1 MSAPAKFTLPQA
13 ASYGTLGLPLA
24 FIALPL
30 YILLPN
36 YYANEFGVSLTVLGL
51 LFLASRLFDALT
63 DPLLGRLSDRLFNRS
78 NASIMPFIG
87 LASIVLILGLAGLL
101 FPPVPVASGS
111 RLIIWITTCLLIT
124 YTVYSFLMI
133 MHQAWGAR
141 LGGDAVMRGKIVA
154 ARESAGLIG
163 VMLASAIPGWLGY
176 QAMLISFMICLGLG
190 FFCLSLAT
198 KPVHNHLNPTQVTSL
213 WHPFRQAPFRRLL
226 LVFVLN
232 GIASAIPATLVLFFI
247 QDRIRAPLASEPWF
261 LGLYFLCAALSM
273 PFWLYLVRR
282 IGLAKTWLSGMLLS
296 ILVFIWTLSL
306 GEGDAIYFAFI
317 CAFSGFAVGADL
329 ALPGAMLAGLI
340 RALGHGGKHEGAY
353 LGWWNFMTKANLA
366 LAAGLTLPLLEWL
379 GYTPGIRDTQALQML
394 SLVYAGLPCLLK
406 SLAAW
411 ALYRFFQAP
420 HSPQEL

>member
-1 MSAPAKFTLPQA
+1 MC
-13 ASYGTLGLPLA
+13 
-24 FIALPL
+24 
-30 YILLPN
+30 
-36 YYANEFGVSLTVLGL
+36 
-51 LFLASRLFDALT
+51 RL
-63 DPLLGRLSDRLFNRS
+63 
-78 NASIMPFIG
+78 
-87 LASIVLILGLAGLL
+87 V
-101 FPPVPVASGS
+101 
-111 RLIIWITTCLLIT
+111 
-124 YTVYSFLMI
+124 
-133 MHQAWGAR
+133 
-141 LGGDAVMRGKIVA
+141 
-154 ARESAGLIG
+154 
-163 VMLASAIPGWLGY
+163 
-176 QAMLISFMICLGLG
+176 
-190 FFCLSLAT
+190 
-198 KPVHNHLNPTQVTSL
+198 
-213 WHPFRQAPFRRLL
+213 
-226 LVFVLN
+226 
-232 GIASAIPATLVLFFI
+232 
-247 QDRIRAPLASEPWF
+247 
-261 LGLYFLCAALSM
+261 
-273 PFWLYLVRR
+273 WLYLVRR